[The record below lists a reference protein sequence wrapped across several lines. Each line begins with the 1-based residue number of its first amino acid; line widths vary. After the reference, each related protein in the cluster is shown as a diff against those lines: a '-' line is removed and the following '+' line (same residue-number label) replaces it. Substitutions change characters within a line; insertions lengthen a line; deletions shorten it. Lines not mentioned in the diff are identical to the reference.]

1 MNKSYK
7 ETGTKIYELKH
18 FEQIRFFLRKMFH
31 EPDFNEQN
39 FISDGYS
46 RRTFYNI
53 KKNIELYL
61 GNNIQK
67 SKPVAHKNTYIIND
81 LYKFPNNFF
90 ADAYMYS
97 SYIVEDIYYYIILL
111 QILGNNNELEFDT
124 ICGYFKNQITIDK
137 EINIIKQ
144 RLNQLVD
151 LGIVQKVNNK
161 TYKLIPDLLNE
172 IDDILNNYNIYDAL
186 SYLSDISIFYYNH
199 SFLSTAGYFLSK
211 SINQKNIIENN
222 IDSNS
227 HYLPENSIF
236 IYRYN
241 PVYSTIDNNILWE
254 IVKAVKAKQMITYEY
269 KTQNNE
275 TINYS
280 IIPVAVIIEYEYGKQ
295 YCYGYS
301 EKLQSYITPRLDMM
315 SNIKITNH
323 VGNHAYY
330 NTPKFINK
338 VWNISS
344 KETKE
349 KVEILFSIP
358 KDKKALLRRLENTKR
373 YGNLE
378 KNKDGTYTFTIEVYD
393 SLELV
398 PWVNGFGKYA
408 VVNKNVSPALYN
420 KVIEHTKKLQEAYGI
435 I

>member
-211 SINQKNIIENN
+211 
-222 IDSNS
+222 
-227 HYLPENSIF
+227 
-236 IYRYN
+236 
-241 PVYSTIDNNILWE
+241 
-254 IVKAVKAKQMITYEY
+254 
-269 KTQNNE
+269 
-275 TINYS
+275 
-280 IIPVAVIIEYEYGKQ
+280 
-295 YCYGYS
+295 
-301 EKLQSYITPRLDMM
+301 
-315 SNIKITNH
+315 
-323 VGNHAYY
+323 
-330 NTPKFINK
+330 
-338 VWNISS
+338 
-344 KETKE
+344 
-349 KVEILFSIP
+349 
-358 KDKKALLRRLENTKR
+358 
-373 YGNLE
+373 
-378 KNKDGTYTFTIEVYD
+378 
-393 SLELV
+393 
-398 PWVNGFGKYA
+398 
-408 VVNKNVSPALYN
+408 
-420 KVIEHTKKLQEAYGI
+420 
-435 I
+435 